1 MTRPLIT
8 CVLAICALLP
18 AGDAPATAGTLAGV
32 TLPDTITVDD
42 TTLVLNG
49 MGLREA
55 TFMRI
60 NAYVG
65 GLYLEQPTRDAA
77 VVIDSVQL
85 KRVTMIFL
93 RRISGGRLESGW
105 ADSLRRVA
113 PGEAPAIDRF
123 TILVPDVGNRDRLE
137 FTMRPGRGFEITH
150 NGTVRGTIEDDA
162 FVRALLTVWFGPAAE
177 DPNLRRGMLGG

>member
-8 CVLAICALLP
+8 CVLTCTLLVALR
-18 AGDAPATAGTLAGV
+18 APATARTVAGV
-32 TLPDTITVDD
+32 TLPDTLIVD
-42 TTLVLNG
+42 TKTLTLNG
-49 MGLREA
+49 MGLREV

-77 VVIDSVQL
+77 VVIDSEQL
-85 KRVTMIFL
+85 KHVTMVFL

-113 PGEAPAIDRF
+113 PGEGPAIDRF
-123 TILVPDVGNRDRLE
+123 VELVPDVANRDRIE
-137 FTMRPGRGFEITH
+137 FTVRPGRGVEVLH
-150 NGTVRGTIEDDA
+150 NGMVRGTVEGDA
-162 FVRALLTVWFGPAAE
+162 FARALLTVWFGPEAE
-177 DPNLRRGMLGG
+177 DPDLRRAMLGG